1 MISGAPIRSNI
12 LRHNI
17 AIGPLMSVS
26 NPEFSE
32 SSLLRPVEISR
43 GDHPQKKGASV
54 VLMFAAIGVVF
65 GDIGTSPLYALKEC
79 FSAEHGIPFSTD
91 AVYGVISMVF
101 WAFAIVVSLKYV
113 LFVMRANN
121 HGEGGIL
128 ALMALALRTAPSG
141 SKRSLLIIMAGVF
154 GACMFYGDAIIT
166 PAISVLSAVEG
177 LEVISSEL
185 ASYVM
190 PITISILVALFLIQK
205 TGTDVV
211 GKLFGPIMLI
221 WFLTIGLMGIYQVIE
236 NLAIFAAI
244 NPMYAINF
252 LIEHSLQGF
261 IVLGAVFLVLT
272 GAEALYADMGHFG
285 LKPIRMGWFFIVM
298 PCLLLNYFGQ
308 GAMFLSNP
316 ETISNPFFLMVPENF
331 VLPLVFLATSATVIA
346 SQAVISGAFSMTSQ
360 AILLGFLPRMKI
372 LHTSDR
378 EIGQIYMPLVNWA
391 LLVLVVMVVLAFKQS
406 ADLAA
411 AYGIA
416 VTTTMIVT
424 TFLAAIVMRVVW
436 RWNTLLVTL
445 VIGAFLIVD
454 LAFLIANLL
463 KIMEGGWFPLLLGAV
478 CFMFLM
484 TWYQGRKILRQNA
497 MSNGIALKGFIDVLI
512 QHPPHRVEGTAV
524 FLTAHVDYLPVSFLH
539 NLKHNHVLHQ
549 RVFFLK
555 VSIWDVPYVKEEER
569 ITLRDLDNGIYV
581 VRAVYGFNETPDVS
595 HIIELI
601 EKSSG
606 LKFDLMDTSFFLSR
620 DTIVSTEIPGMALWR
635 ERLFC
640 WMYQNA
646 GRQSDFFKIP
656 TNRLVELG
664 AKVEI

>member
-1 MISGAPIRSNI
+1 
-12 LRHNI
+12 
-17 AIGPLMSVS
+17 MSVS

-43 GDHPQKKGASV
+43 GDHPHKKGASV
-54 VLMFAAIGVVF
+54 ALMFAAIGVVF

-101 WAFAIVVSLKYV
+101 WAFAVVVSLKYV

-141 SKRSLLIIMAGVF
+141 SKRSYLIVMAGVF

-177 LEVISSEL
+177 LEVISPDL
-185 ASYVM
+185 ARYVM
-190 PITISILVALFLIQK
+190 PITIFILVALFVIQK

-211 GKLFGPIMLI
+211 GKLFGPIMMV
-221 WFLTIGLMGIYQVIE
+221 WFLTIGLMGAYQIIE
-236 NLAIFAAI
+236 NPAIFAAV
-244 NPMYAINF
+244 NPIYAIRF

-298 PCLLLNYFGQ
+298 PSLLLNYFGQ

-316 ETISNPFFLMVPENF
+316 ETIGNPFFLMVPEAF
-331 VLPLVFLATSATVIA
+331 VFPLVILATLATVIA

-360 AILLGFLPRMKI
+360 AILLGFVPRMKVR
-372 LHTSDR
+372 HTSDR

-391 LLVLVVMVVLAFKQS
+391 LLVLVIVVVLAFKKS
-406 ADLAA
+406 ENLAA

-416 VTTTMIVT
+416 VTTTMIIT

-436 RWNTLLVTL
+436 RWNTFLVTF
-445 VIGAFLIVD
+445 VISAFLVVD
-454 LAFLIANLL
+454 FAFLTANLL

-497 MSNGIALKGFIDVLI
+497 MSNGIELKGFIDALMM
-512 QHPPHRVEGTAV
+512 HPPHRVEGTAI
-524 FLTAHVDYLPVSFLH
+524 FLTAHVDYVPVSFMH
-539 NLKHNHVLHQ
+539 NLKHNHVLHE

-555 VSIWDVPYVKEEER
+555 VSIWDVPYVKDEER
-569 ITLRDLDNGIYV
+569 ITLRDLGNGIYV
-581 VRAVYGFNETPDVS
+581 VRAVYGFNETPDMGQ
-595 HIIELI
+595 IIGLI
-601 EKSSG
+601 EKSSS
-606 LKFDLMDTSFFLSR
+606 LKFDLMSTSFFLSR
-620 DTIVSTEIPGMALWR
+620 DTIVSTEIPGMAMWR

-656 TNRLVELG
+656 ANRLVELG

>member
-1 MISGAPIRSNI
+1 
-12 LRHNI
+12 
-17 AIGPLMSVS
+17 MSVS
-26 NPEFSE
+26 NPEYSD

-43 GDHPQKKGASV
+43 QDPGHRKGASFT
-54 VLMFAAIGVVF
+54 LMLAAIGVVF

-79 FSAEHGIPFSTD
+79 FSPEHGIPFSTD

-128 ALMALALRTAPSG
+128 ALMALALRTAPAG

-177 LEVISSEL
+177 MEVISPDFTR
-185 ASYVM
+185 YVI
-190 PITISILVALFLIQK
+190 PVTIFILVVLFFIQK

-211 GKLFGPIMLI
+211 GKLFGPVMLV
-221 WFLTIGLMGIYQVIE
+221 WFAVIGLMGLHQVVQ
-236 NLAIFAAI
+236 NPAIFEAI
-244 NPMYAINF
+244 NPMYAIHF
-252 LIEHSLQGF
+252 MDEHAFQGF

-285 LKPIRMGWFFIVM
+285 ARPIRMGWFFIVM
-298 PCLLLNYFGQ
+298 PCLILNYFGQ
-308 GAMFLSNP
+308 GAMFLSHP
-316 ETISNPFFLMVPENF
+316 EAITNPFFLMVPEGF
-331 VLPLVFLATSATVIA
+331 VFPLVILATLATVIA

-360 AILLGFLPRMKI
+360 AILLGFVPRMKVR
-372 LHTSDR
+372 HTSDR
-378 EIGQIYMPLVNWA
+378 EIGQIYMPLVNWT
-391 LLVLVVMVVLAFKQS
+391 LLILVVAVVLAFKKS
-406 ADLAA
+406 ENLAA

-445 VIGAFLIVD
+445 VISAFLIVD
-454 LAFLIANLL
+454 LAFLTANLL
-463 KIMEGGWFPLLLGAV
+463 KIMEGGWFPLLLGAA
-478 CFMFLM
+478 CFLLLI
-484 TWYQGRKILRQNA
+484 TWYQGRQLLRRRA
-497 MSNGIALKGFIDVLI
+497 VEEGIELKGFIDVLMMN
-512 QHPPHRVEGTAV
+512 PPYRVEGTAI

-539 NLKHNHVLHQ
+539 NLKHNHVLHE

-555 VSIWDVPYVKEEER
+555 VSIWDVPYVKDEER
-569 ITLRDLDNGIYV
+569 ITLRDLGHNIYV
-581 VRAVYGFNETPDVS
+581 VRAVYGFNETPDMGK
-595 HIIELI
+595 IIELI

-606 LKFDLMDTSFFLSR
+606 LQFDLMNTSFFLSR

-656 TNRLVELG
+656 ANRLVELG

>member
-1 MISGAPIRSNI
+1 
-12 LRHNI
+12 
-17 AIGPLMSVS
+17 MSVS

-32 SSLLRPVEISR
+32 SSLLRPVEVSR
-43 GDHPQKKGASV
+43 EDHLPKKGASLT
-54 VLMFAAIGVVF
+54 LMLAAIGVVF

-79 FSAEHGIPFSTD
+79 FSPDHGIPFSAD
-91 AVYGVISMVF
+91 AVFGVISMVF

-121 HGEGGIL
+121 NGEGGIL
-128 ALMALALRTAPSG
+128 ALMALALRTAPVG
-141 SKRSLLIIMAGVF
+141 SKRAFLIIMSGVF

-177 LEVISSEL
+177 MEVISPDFTR
-185 ASYVM
+185 YVL
-190 PITISILVALFLIQK
+190 PVTILILILLFFIQK
-205 TGTDVV
+205 TGTAVV
-211 GKLFGPIMLI
+211 GNLFGPVMLV
-221 WFLTIGLMGIYQVIE
+221 WFAVIGLMGLHQVVQ
-236 NLAIFAAI
+236 NPAIFAAV
-244 NPMYAINF
+244 NPWYAVRF
-252 LIEHSLQGF
+252 MQEHALQGF

-285 LKPIRMGWFFIVM
+285 AKPIRMGWFFVVM
-298 PCLLLNYFGQ
+298 PCLILNYFGQ

-316 ETISNPFFLMVPENF
+316 ESIQNPFFLMVPEAF
-331 VLPLVFLATSATVIA
+331 VFPLVILATVATVIA

-360 AILLGFLPRMKI
+360 AILLGFVPRMKVR
-372 LHTSDR
+372 HTSDK
-378 EIGQIYMPLVNWA
+378 EIGQIYMPLINWT
-391 LLVLVVMVVLAFKQS
+391 LLVLVVAVVLAFKKS
-406 ADLAA
+406 ENLAA

-436 RWNTLLVTL
+436 RWNTILVSL
-445 VIGAFLIVD
+445 VIGAFLVVD
-454 LAFLIANLL
+454 FAFLLANLL

-478 CFMFLM
+478 CFLFLM
-484 TWYQGRKILRQNA
+484 TWYQGRQLLRQQA
-497 MSNGIALKGFIDVLI
+497 TDNGIELKGFIDSLMK
-512 QHPPHRVEGTAV
+512 HPPHRVEGTAI

-539 NLKHNHVLHQ
+539 NLKHNHVLHE

-555 VSIWDVPYVKEEER
+555 VSIWDVPYVKDEER
-569 ITLRDLDNGIYV
+569 ITLRDLGNGIYV
-581 VRAVYGFNETPDVS
+581 VRAVYGFNETPDMLK
-595 HIIELI
+595 ILELI
-601 EKSSG
+601 EHSSG
-606 LKFDLMDTSFFLSR
+606 LKFDLMNTSFFLSR